1 MQHNEHENGFLNF
14 LIAPL
19 MSTMKQII
27 TASNKRSINI
37 FSLKLIRDFRELI
50 GILGYHEVFWIFN
63 ILTYLDQGTKRIPKD
78 YFSVI
83 SP

>member
-27 TASNKRSINI
+27 TANRRRSTNI
-37 FSLKLIRDFRELI
+37 LFNLKLIRDFREYY
-50 GILGYHEVFWIFN
+50 GIL
-63 ILTYLDQGTKRIPKD
+63 R
-78 YFSVI
+78 
-83 SP
+83 